1 MSKMP
6 RVLKIMSCTF
16 TVFSKYMYH
25 DTENCLS
32 ISIDVKFEV
41 EDFLLLFSKLT
52 PITIHHENSG
62 TRINCQE
69 KDRNLHDFA
78 NQG

>member
-1 MSKMP
+1 MPHVIENNVVHFYRFLEKHLHVSRYKIEMSTSDI
-6 RVLKIMSCTF
+6 VTF
-16 TVFSKYMYH
+16 
-25 DTENCLS
+25 
-32 ISIDVKFEV
+32 
-41 EDFLLLFSKLT
+41 DFLLLFSKLT